1 MAEQKWKKA
10 ECYECGAEFE
20 YQDIKDV
27 EMKDVYKFC
36 SQECK
41 DDYVDQN

>member
-1 MAEQKWKKA
+1 MPKKSMEA
-10 ECYECGAEFE
+10 ECHECGIEFE